1 MLKRVLLII
10 CLLCQLFALFLEYY
24 PFGNLIW
31 VMGMIFEIITGI
43 LYLVFF
49 FTFFFRDNN
58 FSTYLLLLNIPAFL
72 YHALLIATTGN
83 TVFIIASICCIV
95 INIGLSIFG
104 IIQKDKGKQFIY
116 DKKILLI
123 LFLVSIIFI
132 ITGFILNYIYYA
144 KWDTAILNDQP
155 TDNLNI
161 LFYSTIILLGVFYII
176 ISIRL
181 VLIIKEYKHLIKLT
195 K

>member
-10 CLLCQLFALFLEYY
+10 CLLCQFFALFLEYY
-24 PFGNLIW
+24 PFGNMLW
-31 VMGMIFEIITGI
+31 VLGMIFEVITGI

-95 INIGLSIFG
+95 INIGLSIFA
-104 IIQKDKGKQFIY
+104 IIQKDKYKQFIY
-116 DKKILLI
+116 EKKILLI
-123 LFLVSIIFI
+123 LFLTSIMFI
-132 ITGFILNYIYYA
+132 ITGFILEDIYYA
-144 KWDTAILNDQP
+144 KCHTAILNDQP

-161 LFYSTIILLGVFYII
+161 LFYSTIILLGVFYIVL
-176 ISIRL
+176 SIRL
-181 VLIIKEYKHLIKLT
+181 VFMIKKYKHLIKQT